1 MAFKISSF
9 SKLFD
14 KKPKPKT
21 AKMGSIGKSKKSKS
35 NKNLS
40 KKLKK
45 ERLKLRTV
53 LIVVIPIVLL
63 LVVTCS
69 GIIAYN
75 KVYENKIYPGVYL
88 ADINL
93 GGMTK
98 SEAESSL
105 NTKLSNYQKENI
117 SLVTASNRKWDPSL
131 SKLGFKV
138 DVKKSVDEAYNIGR
152 EKSFFA
158 NLGEQLSYGF
168 RSASLPVAYGLN
180 QKNISEYL
188 NNIGQEVN
196 KPAVDATFVFEG
208 TDLKPI
214 SSKEGLVIDKLSL
227 KNQIQEALKY
237 FRTKVISIPFEI
249 DEPKFREEATREAKT
264 KAKAMVASP
273 ITFNYED
280 QVYTADPEQIA
291 SWITFVPVKKKTTI
305 IGQEHWYLKADLNED
320 KVREYLGTIGS
331 EINVE
336 PKNTK
341 IYYTDGQKFVLEQGY
356 EGKALDLDNAVAQ
369 ITDKINQPTN
379 REIILAVKTI
389 PAGEVEATSY
399 GIVPITKDKYI
410 DVSLSGQVLTC
421 FDGGKAQFVTL
432 ISSGIARYPTPTGTF
447 AIYSKTPSTRMTH
460 FYGPGNSDNYDLPDV
475 PYAMFFSGPYSIHG
489 TYWHNNFGTPMSHGC
504 VNAPTPAAEWIYN
517 WAPEGTMVYVHW

>member
-1 MAFKISSF
+1 MAFKVSSF

-14 KKPKPKT
+14 KKPKPQT
-21 AKMGSIGKSKKSKS
+21 AKMSSIGKPKKS

-40 KKLKK
+40 KKAKK

-53 LIVVIPIVLL
+53 LIIVIPIVLL
-63 LVVTCS
+63 LVVTAS
-69 GIIAYN
+69 GVFAYD
-75 KVYENKIYPGVYL
+75 KIYENKIYLGVYL

-98 SEAESSL
+98 SEAESLL

-117 SLVTASNRKWDPSL
+117 SLVTISNRKWNPSL

-168 RSASLPVAYGLN
+168 RSASLPVAYELN
-180 QKNISEYL
+180 QKNINEYL
-188 NNIGQEVN
+188 NSIGQEVN
-196 KPAVDATFVFEG
+196 KPAVNATFVFEG

-214 SSKEGLVIDKLSL
+214 PSKEGLVIDRLSL
-227 KNQIQEALKY
+227 KNQIEEALKY
-237 FRTKVISIPFEI
+237 FRTKVISIPFKV
-249 DEPKFREEATREAKT
+249 DEPKVEEEATREAKA

-273 ITFNYED
+273 ITFIYED
-280 QVYTADPEQIA
+280 QVYTADPTQIA
-291 SWITFVPVKKKTTI
+291 SWIAFVPAKKKTTI
-305 IGQEHWYLKADLNED
+305 IGQEHWYLNASLNED
-320 KVREYLGTIGS
+320 KVREYLTTISS

-356 EGKALDLDNAVAQ
+356 EGKTLDLDNAMVQ
-369 ITDKINQPTN
+369 IRDKINQPTN
-379 REIILAVKTI
+379 REIALAVKTV
-389 PAGEVEATSY
+389 PAGEIEATSY
-399 GIVPITKDKYI
+399 GIVPITKEKYI

-432 ISSGIARYPTPTGTF
+432 ISSGIDRYPTPTGTF
-447 AIYSKTPSTRMTH
+447 AIYSKTPSTRMRH
-460 FYGPGNSDNYDLPDV
+460 EYGPGNPDNYDLPDV
-475 PYAMFFSGPYSIHG
+475 PYAMFFSGPYSLHG
-489 TYWHNNFGTPMSHGC
+489 TYWHSNFGTPMSHGC
-504 VNAPTPAAEWIYN
+504 VNLPTPAAEWVYN
-517 WAPEGTMVYVHW
+517 WAPVGTMVYVHW

>member
-1 MAFKISSF
+1 MAFKFTTLSNIF
-9 SKLFD
+9 N
-14 KKPKPKT
+14 KKPKAQR
-21 AKMGSIGKSKKSKS
+21 AKMGSLKTPKK
-35 NKNLS
+35 NKRGSLAKT
-40 KKLKK
+40 KKKKPSLKPI
-45 ERLKLRTV
+45 LF
-53 LIVVIPIVLL
+53 IFIPIIAF
-63 LVVTCS
+63 LVILTA
-69 GIIAYN
+69 GAFTYDKI
-75 KVYENKIYPGVYL
+75 YENKIYPGVYL

-98 SEAESSL
+98 AEAESL
-105 NTKLSNYQKENI
+105 VNNKLSNYQKENI
-117 SLVTASNRKWDPSL
+117 YLITNSNRRWNPSL

-152 EKSFFA
+152 EKYLFT

-168 RSASLPVAYGLN
+168 RSASLSVAYGLN

-188 NNIGQEVN
+188 NSIGQEVN
-196 KPAVDATFVFEG
+196 KPAVNATFVFEG
-208 TDLKPI
+208 IDLKPI
-214 SSKEGLVIDKLSL
+214 PSKEGLVIDKLSL
-227 KNQIQEALKY
+227 KTQIEEALKY

-249 DEPKFREEATREAKT
+249 DEPKVKEEATREAKT

-273 ITFNYED
+273 ITFIYED

-291 SWITFVPVKKKTTI
+291 SWIAFVPAKKKTTI
-305 IGQEHWYLKADLNED
+305 IDQEHWYLKASLNED

-331 EINVE
+331 EINIE

-341 IYYTDGQKFVLEQGY
+341 IYYADGQKFVLEQGY

-369 ITDKINQPTN
+369 IIDKINQPIN
-379 REIILAVKTI
+379 REITLVVKTI

-399 GIVPITKDKYI
+399 GIVPITKEKYI

-432 ISSGIARYPTPTGTF
+432 ISSGIERYPTPTGTF
-447 AIYSKTPSTRMTH
+447 AIYSKTLSTRMRH
-460 FYGPGNSDNYDLPDV
+460 EYGPGNPDNYDLPDV

-489 TYWHNNFGTPMSHGC
+489 TYWHNNFGNPMSHGC
-504 VNAPTPAAEWIYN
+504 VNAPTSAAEWIYN